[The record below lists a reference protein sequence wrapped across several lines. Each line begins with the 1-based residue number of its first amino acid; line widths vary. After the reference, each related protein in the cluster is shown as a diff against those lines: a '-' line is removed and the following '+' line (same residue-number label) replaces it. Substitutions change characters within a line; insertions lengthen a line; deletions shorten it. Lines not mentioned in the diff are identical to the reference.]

1 MFLFWDCDLVLKKSC
16 YTKLNAWLIRCSHH
30 HHERNSFT
38 TNFILLSTIGIFTLA
53 PFGKDCLKKGQ
64 YLSMKSNI
72 LLHKL
77 TTRSALIAQSTTKEK
92 GIHWFSLLR
101 HRRPKV
107 QLWDDRHVMAK
118 LWEFVWEYLR
128 PLLGIKKYSRILYKN
143 TSPHFFSASPVI
155 WLLTMLKRTHS
166 DELSISRFTTYIR
179 EA

>member
-1 MFLFWDCDLVLKKSC
+1 MNKCLTEITKNLINAAAFNRIDTVFYSFIIFHMRVDFALWFFKLRINPTRLSFSSEHKRVFPAKYWSGVSKKYQRGKFMFLFWDCDLILKKSC

-77 TTRSALIAQSTTKEK
+77 TTKVSFNCIINNKRKR
-92 GIHWFSLLR
+92 HSL
-101 HRRPKV
+101 V
-107 QLWDDRHVMAK
+107 
-118 LWEFVWEYLR
+118 
-128 PLLGIKKYSRILYKN
+128 
-143 TSPHFFSASPVI
+143 FFA
-155 WLLTMLKRTHS
+155 
-166 DELSISRFTTYIR
+166 
-179 EA
+179 